1 MGSGCCLHAGWL
13 LSEGLAIKERETNS
27 LKIRPALIELSAF
40 GKQEGAC
47 KAWVDRA
54 D

>member
-1 MGSGCCLHAGWL
+1 MGSGCCMHAGRL
-13 LSEGLAIKERETNS
+13 LSEGLAIKERETSS
-27 LKIRPALIELSAF
+27 LKIRSAMIELGAF
-40 GKQEGAC
+40 DEEGAC